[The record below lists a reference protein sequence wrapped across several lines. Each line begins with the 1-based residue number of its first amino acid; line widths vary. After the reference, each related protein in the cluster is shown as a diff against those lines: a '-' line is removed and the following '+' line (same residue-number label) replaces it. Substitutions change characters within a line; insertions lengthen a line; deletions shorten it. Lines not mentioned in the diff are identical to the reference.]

1 MYSIEGAY
9 IIMDVEKKESKK
21 EDYITSESISA
32 KTQEWLEE
40 IAHYAKNRGRFEY
53 NPSSSALLVIDM
65 QEFFLNEKSHAFIF
79 ASKAIISNVN
89 DLIEAF
95 RRCNLPVIFTRH
107 SYKENEEPGIMGKW
121 WGDVIRENDP
131 HSKIIHSLAP
141 KEEEVILR
149 KTRYSAF
156 YNTELED
163 ILKRQS
169 IESLVITGVMTHLCC
184 ETTAREAFMR
194 DYEVYFVVDGTAT
207 QNEELHLS
215 SLKTLSNGFAI
226 PVTTNEILKE
236 IEGCKL
242 E

>member
-1 MYSIEGAY
+1 MA
-9 IIMDVEKKESKK
+9 VERNESLK
-21 EDYITSESISA
+21 EDYITSESLSA
-32 KTQEWLEE
+32 KTQEWLEK
-40 IAHYAKNRGRFEY
+40 IAHYTKNRDRFKY

-79 ASKAIISNVN
+79 ASKAIVPNVKN
-89 DLIEAF
+89 LIEAF
-95 RRCNLPVIFTRH
+95 RKRNLSVIFTRH

-121 WGDVIRENDP
+121 WGDVIRDHDP
-131 HSKIIHSLAP
+131 LSKITPPLAP
-141 KEEEVILR
+141 REDEVILR

-194 DYEVYFVVDGTAT
+194 DYEVFFVVDGTAT